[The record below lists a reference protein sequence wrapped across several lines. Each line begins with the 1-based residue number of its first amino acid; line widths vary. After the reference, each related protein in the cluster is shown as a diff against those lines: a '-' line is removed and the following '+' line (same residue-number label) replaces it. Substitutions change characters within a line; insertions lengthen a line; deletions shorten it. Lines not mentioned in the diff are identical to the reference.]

1 MTQYQFYST
10 FFGKCFGLHN
20 MVWYAIYQALE
31 LVIAYLYVTDLLSQQ
46 TNPIKPLYAVYHMSP
61 ASKFLLFVCV
71 IWFVKAF
78 DKCLATYSSIAAG
91 MTLNEFLNAWNY
103 KYLY

>member
-1 MTQYQFYST
+1 MTQYQFHST
-10 FFGKCFGLHN
+10 FFGKCFGLQN

-31 LVIAYLYVTDLLSQQ
+31 LAIAYLYVADLLTQH
-46 TNPIKPLYAVYHMSP
+46 TDPLEPFYVVYYLPP
-61 ASKFLLFVCV
+61 ACKFLLFVCV
-71 IWFVKAF
+71 IWLVKAF
-78 DKCLATYSSIAAG
+78 DKCLATFSSIAVG